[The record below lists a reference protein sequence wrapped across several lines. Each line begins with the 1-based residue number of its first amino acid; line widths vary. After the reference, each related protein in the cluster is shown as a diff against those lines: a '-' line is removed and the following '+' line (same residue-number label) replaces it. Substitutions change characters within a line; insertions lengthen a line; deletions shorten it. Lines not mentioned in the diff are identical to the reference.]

1 MGEFDYRVKRQAL
14 LLEAEEWA
22 KGVESLHSHSIT
34 SMWYETE
41 ASKADMEENG
51 MVTDVQYNDGRIE
64 RTRNGKVVMVIGQQ
78 LTGDDLI
85 DKYRTSL
92 A

>member
-1 MGEFDYRVKRQAL
+1 MGEFQERVDRQRI

-22 KGVESLHSHSIT
+22 KGVVSLHTHSIT

-41 ASKADMEENG
+41 ASKADIEENG
-51 MVTDVQYNDGRIE
+51 MVCDTQYNDGRIVRE
-64 RTRNGKVVMVIGQQ
+64 RNGRIILVLGEK
-78 LTGDDLI
+78 LEGDDLI

>member
-1 MGEFDYRVKRQAL
+1 MGEFQDRVDRQRV

-22 KGVESLHSHSIT
+22 AGIHTLHSHSLT

-41 ASKADMEENG
+41 ASKADIEENG
-51 MVTDVQYNDGRIE
+51 FVTDTIYNDGRIVRE
-64 RTRNGKVVMVIGQQ
+64 RSGKVIMVLGEQ

-85 DKYRTSL
+85 DKYLKSQV
-92 A
+92 

>member
-41 ASKADMEENG
+41 ASKADIEENG
-51 MVTDVQYNDGRIE
+51 MVTDTQYNDGRIVRE
-64 RTRNGKVVMVIGQQ
+64 RDGRTILVLGEK
-78 LTGDDLI
+78 LEGDDLI